1 MSPSRRAVPVPGLGR
16 WPEPAASAAR
26 QHRAAADA
34 DSDPPS
40 ESRSQDPG
48 PMRQRRRRGL
58 LGPTTGLGP
67 GIRKG
72 RWRGPA
78 VPRWRRR
85 SDSGCCPAAA
95 VSESPHAGRPR
106 SGPRA
111 RGTTGGAIGAR
122 PGGGLYAGGRGLGV
136 FASCAAGC
144 QGETPGP
151 RPESSAGERSERIYA
166 SRLARHWPG
175 ACRCW
180 ASGCDPAQQRLVI

>member
-26 QHRAAADA
+26 QHRAAAGA

-58 LGPTTGLGP
+58 LGPTTGRGP
-67 GIRKG
+67 GILKG

-95 VSESPHAGRPR
+95 ASESPHAAGRRRPR
-106 SGPRA
+106 QILTWHHDAAPSHAP
-111 RGTTGGAIGAR
+111 
-122 PGGGLYAGGRGLGV
+122 
-136 FASCAAGC
+136 ASMLDVA
-144 QGETPGP
+144 
-151 RPESSAGERSERIYA
+151 
-166 SRLARHWPG
+166 PG
-175 ACRCW
+175 AVHASGTRCW
-180 ASGCDPAQQRLVI
+180 SVIRVIDGGQQRLGGLGDAEPRS